1 MLKGKFF
8 LFFICFNISR
18 GFSLYLGNPLS
29 PDMPSQGLFL
39 NQELALGA
47 KGAYAKDH
55 VFSKKFSRNPTL
67 ELARNANMAVV
78 VINWKN
84 FLELYGA
91 IGQEKI
97 GFKQEKAA
105 LLKEAVLDW
114 SCGGKAIFIQWG
126 NLSLCG
132 AGAYLESY
140 PRSCGAY
147 STYQEWEIGLGL
159 ARKIDFFCLYAL
171 GGCSKAYLSYDKIT
185 LKNTNPFLLALG
197 ASFFTRKGF
206 SANGELRFFSETALG
221 FDFSLKL

>member
-1 MLKGKFF
+1 
-8 LFFICFNISR
+8 
-18 GFSLYLGNPLS
+18 
-29 PDMPSQGLFL
+29 MPCRGLFL
-39 NQELALGA
+39 NQEFALGA
-47 KGAYAKDH
+47 KAAYAKDH
-55 VFSKKFSRNPTL
+55 VFSKKFSRNSAL

-97 GFKQEKAA
+97 GFKQEMAS

-114 SCGGKAIFIQWG
+114 SCGGKAILIQWG

-140 PRSCGAY
+140 PRSFHTY
-147 STYQEWEIGLGL
+147 NTYQEWEIGLGL
-159 ARKIDFFCLYAL
+159 TRKIDYFSLYAL
-171 GGCSKAYLSYDKIT
+171 GGFSKAYLSYDKIF
-185 LKNTNPFLLALG
+185 LKNINPFLLALG
-197 ASFFTRKGF
+197 SSFFTKKGF

-221 FDFSLKL
+221 FDFSLKF